1 MKDKILLAAAYE
13 MNHRGIKFTIDHV
26 ATRLSISKK
35 TIYQYYVSKDVLI
48 TGVVMMALDDVRSQ
62 AKEILADT
70 SRNFADRL
78 KDLILL
84 NPKKFGK
91 PNDWVMED
99 IKRCRPH
106 DWESIEALKYE
117 QMLVLSDFLEEGIVL
132 GLVPAMNTKV
142 AARLLLGACRELSQ
156 YDFLVANQLDFLEA
170 RELLTDIFLHGIL
183 QEHDKTKQKAEKG

>member
-26 ATRLSISKK
+26 ATRLGISKK

-48 TGVVMMALDDVRSQ
+48 TGVVNMALDDVRSQ
-62 AKEILADT
+62 ANAILADT
-70 SRNFADRL
+70 GRDFAERL

-84 NPKKFGK
+84 NPQKFGK

-106 DWESIEALKYE
+106 DWERIEALKYD

-156 YDFLVANQLDFLEA
+156 YDFLRENKLDFMQA
-170 RELLTDIFLHGIL
+170 RQLLTDIFLHGIL
-183 QEHDKTKQKAEKG
+183 KEHDKTK

>member
-1 MKDKILLAAAYE
+1 MKDRILLAAAYE
-13 MNHRGIKFTIDHV
+13 MNHRGIKFTLDHV
-26 ATRLSISKK
+26 AARLGISKK
-35 TIYQYYVSKDVLI
+35 TIYQYYASKDILI
-48 TGVVMMALDDVRSQ
+48 TGIVGMALEDVRNQ
-62 AKEILADT
+62 AREILADT
-70 SRNFADRL
+70 SRDFAERL
-78 KDLILL
+78 KNLILL

-106 DWESIEALKYE
+106 DWESIEELKYQ

-156 YDFLVANQLDFLEA
+156 YDFLVENNLDFLQA

-183 QEHDKTKQKAEKG
+183 KEHGKHK